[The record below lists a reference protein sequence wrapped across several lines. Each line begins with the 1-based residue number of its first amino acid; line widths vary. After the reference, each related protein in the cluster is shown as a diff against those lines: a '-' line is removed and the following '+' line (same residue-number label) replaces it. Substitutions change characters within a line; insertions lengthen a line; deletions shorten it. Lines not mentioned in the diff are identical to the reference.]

1 MEGKKETA
9 ENIFLTDF
17 HDAEMMIISCDNA
30 LHAVVA
36 EYLGKEEEPPSLRE
50 KILKSIAFIGGLRW
64 VNDSDNLKLNF
75 KNLGIGNFYDGET
88 LVLDEEKCLN
98 EIMRRSPNRKKE
110 ISKEDVRLKI
120 KDVSDFLNLCDGHD
134 FQKAFALCV
143 SFNKKGV
150 KDAEIGKVFRVAY
163 GFANFQKTSLYRE
176 LKEWSKGQSWSLF
189 KQV

>member
-75 KNLGIGNFYDGET
+75 KNLGIGNFYHFYLT
-88 LVLDEEKCLN
+88 
-98 EIMRRSPNRKKE
+98 
-110 ISKEDVRLKI
+110 VRGWCYIL
-120 KDVSDFLNLCDGHD
+120 
-134 FQKAFALCV
+134 
-143 SFNKKGV
+143 
-150 KDAEIGKVFRVAY
+150 
-163 GFANFQKTSLYRE
+163 
-176 LKEWSKGQSWSLF
+176 
-189 KQV
+189 